1 MPNIT
6 PNDLHNIRNFDTL
19 LNFLREKLGWHIPE
33 DVELE
38 DIAFPWSPED
48 LDLDELTGER
58 IPDCWQLPPFP
69 SGQLEIE
76 ALEQPQP
83 WGIFFLQFDSE
94 LVYRTA
100 LRRVLRG
107 LVERRDRDAN
117 LPAWRH
123 DHLLFI
129 CTTTDFQRFAFAHFA
144 ATTQNWRRAVLSIF
158 SWEQEDTHIRTL
170 CEYNLPALTFP
181 SDGFSNDQE
190 WLQAWQEAF
199 DVEAVTDKFFADYQR
214 VFTQVEDAVEGIPED
229 QMEKRRLY
237 TQRLFNRLMFLRFI
251 EKKGWLTYN
260 GDRNY
265 LRALFNAVVNTTY
278 IISEGGPLV
287 DHTRSVPTATTE
299 NFLND
304 RLFWAFFRGLGNVT
318 NLLEESAEIV
328 ERRGDVPFLNGGLFE
343 MQEYDSR
350 NDVHIPNDKF
360 AEILKLF
367 ERYNFTVTESTP
379 LDIEVAVDPEMLGKV
394 FEELVTGRHDT
405 GSYYTPRPVVSFM
418 CRESLKICLQ
428 NKTDETEEC
437 LEKFVDDGDAT
448 NIQNPEKVLKV
459 LQTLRICDPAC
470 GSGAY
475 LLGMMSELL
484 RLREALF
491 KSRNVDP
498 RTTYQRKL
506 DIIQKNLY
514 GVDKD
519 EFAVNIAMLRLW
531 LSLAVD
537 YEGEV
542 PEPLPNLDY
551 KVATGDSLTG
561 PAPENM
567 SLANPLIQEIQE
579 YQAEYLVT
587 HVDGEKQELREVIAE
602 LKENLQGWQANVDEF
617 VWQVE
622 FPEVFQEGGFDIVI
636 GNPPYV
642 RHELIRPIKP
652 TLKRLFPEVYT
663 STADLYVYFYNR
675 GTELLRAGGNLI
687 YISSN
692 SFLRAGFSRKLR
704 KFFTDKVYFHR
715 LLDFGSVP
723 VFKAGVDTCIFL
735 YENKAPDGET
745 FFAATFRAKA
755 DIPRLPEAFQ
765 ERAFLMNV
773 SDLSLNG
780 WTLTSSAVFRLL
792 EKLETIGTP
801 LERCVDEGFY
811 RGLTIGCNDAFII
824 DKSIRQHLIF
834 EHAKSGELIKPLLR
848 GRTLKKWKVES
859 TNEYMI
865 VMASSV
871 NREWPWSDA
880 RSDLE
885 AEQIFA
891 ETYPAIHNH
900 LNNYRERLIARDD
913 RGKFYWELRSCT
925 YYAGFAEPKI
935 IYPQTAKSLYACY
948 DTAETFGVNSIYF
961 IPTSDL
967 SLLAI
972 LNSRLFDWYARHKF
986 QSIND
991 PWAGG
996 RLQFLAQYM
1005 KHVPIADRT
1014 PAQKAELSRLVERI
1028 FADPENDQAREIK
1041 RKIDELVY
1049 QLYRLTD
1056 TEIELI
1062 KQTYRDAGM
1071 DV

>member
-1 MPNIT
+1 MSDIT
-6 PNDLHNIRNFDTL
+6 PNDIHNINDFDTL

-48 LDLDELTGER
+48 LDLDEPTEELVV
-58 IPDCWQLPPFP
+58 DCQQLPPFP
-69 SGQLEIE
+69 TNQLEFDFSDST
-76 ALEQPQP
+76 QP

-107 LVERRDRDAN
+107 LVERRDRDAS

-158 SWEQEDTHIRTL
+158 SWEQGDTHIRTL

-181 SDGFSNDQE
+181 IGGFSNDQE

-229 QMEKRRLY
+229 ETEKRRLY

-265 LRALFNAVVNTTY
+265 LRALFNTVDNTPL
-278 IISEGGPLV
+278 IRDERPVEHSENAPLIREAGGLE
-287 DHTRSVPTATTE
+287 HSE
-299 NFLND
+299 SFLND

-318 NLLEESAEIV
+318 NLLEESAEVV
-328 ERRGDVPFLNGGLFE
+328 ERRGEVPFLNGGLFE
-343 MQEYDSR
+343 MQEYDTR

-428 NKTDETEEC
+428 NKTDETQEC
-437 LEKFVDDGDAT
+437 LQAFVDDGDAT
-448 NIQNPEKVLKV
+448 EIRDPEKVLQV

-484 RLREALF
+484 RLRDALF
-491 KSRNVDP
+491 KSNQIDSP
-498 RTTYQRKL
+498 ATYQRKL
-506 DIIQKNLY
+506 DIIQQNLY

-537 YEGEV
+537 YEDEV

-587 HVDGEKQELREVIAE
+587 HVNAEKQELREVIAE
-602 LKENLQGWQANVDEF
+602 LKENLQEWQASADEF

-622 FPEVFQEGGFDIVI
+622 FAEVFQEGGFDIVI

-642 RHELIRPIKP
+642 RQELIRPIKP
-652 TLKRLFPEVYT
+652 TLKQLFPEVYAGK
-663 STADLYVYFYNR
+663 ADLYVYFYKR
-675 GTELLRAGGNLI
+675 GTELIRAGGNLI

-735 YENKAPDGET
+735 YENRVPDGET
-745 FFAATFRAKA
+745 FFAAIFRDKA

-765 ERAFLMNV
+765 ERVFLMDV
-773 SDLSLNG
+773 CDLSPNG
-780 WTLTSSAVFRLL
+780 WTLTSLETLRLL
-792 EKLETIGTP
+792 AKLQQTGTP
-801 LERCVDEGFY
+801 LGEYVSEVFY
-811 RGLTIGCNDAFII
+811 MGVKTGCNDAFVINE
-824 DKSIRQHLIF
+824 SIRQQLIA
-834 EHAKSGELIKPLLR
+834 EDERSNELIKPVLR
-848 GRTLKKWKVES
+848 GRDLKKWK
-859 TNEYMI
+859 TKGTGHY
-865 VMASSV
+865 
-871 NREWPWSDA
+871 
-880 RSDLE
+880 L
-885 AEQIFA
+885 IFTQQGI
-891 ETYPAIHNH
+891 EIDQYPVIKDY
-900 LNNYRERLIARDD
+900 LNQYREALESRASGNYEWYEIQANAA
-913 RGKFYWELRSCT
+913 
-925 YYAGFAEPKI
+925 YYLDFDKPKI
-935 IYPQTAKSLYACY
+935 VYPDTAKALYACY
-948 DTAETFGVNSIYF
+948 DTTKAFGLNTVHF
-961 IPTSDL
+961 IPTNDL

-972 LNSRLFDWYARHKF
+972 LNSKLFDWYARHKF

-991 PWAGG
+991 PWEGG
-996 RLQFLAQYM
+996 RLRFFSQYM
-1005 KHVPIADRT
+1005 EKVPIANRT
-1014 PAQKAELSRLVERI
+1014 AEQKAALSRLAEQI
-1028 FADPENDQAREIK
+1028 LADPESNQVRDIEQE
-1041 RKIDELVY
+1041 IDELVY
-1049 QLYRLTD
+1049 DLYGLTN
-1056 TEIELI
+1056 EEKALI
-1062 KQTYRDAGM
+1062 KRTYRDAGM
-1071 DV
+1071 EI